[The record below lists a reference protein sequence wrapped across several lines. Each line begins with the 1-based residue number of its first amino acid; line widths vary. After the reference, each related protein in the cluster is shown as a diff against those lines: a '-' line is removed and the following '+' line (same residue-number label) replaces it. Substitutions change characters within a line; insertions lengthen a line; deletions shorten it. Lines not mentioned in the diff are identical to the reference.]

1 MWYTLWVKKLQLAP
15 SKRTQEREV
24 YMSTHKPKLIEEFVQ
39 QIQEALEQIPQIK
52 EALEEK
58 PDRDDVENWTSDL
71 EYKMEEV
78 HEDVRDLQNEVAEV
92 KYQVDD
98 LRSEDR

>member
-1 MWYTLWVKKLQLAP
+1 MG
-15 SKRTQEREV
+15 TQEREV

-71 EYKMEEV
+71 EFKMEEV
-78 HEDVRDLQNEVAEV
+78 HEGVRDLQDEVAEV
-92 KYQVDD
+92 KDQVDD
-98 LRSEDR
+98 LYSEDR

>member
-1 MWYTLWVKKLQLAP
+1 
-15 SKRTQEREV
+15 
-24 YMSTHKPKLIEEFVQ
+24 MSTHKPKLIEEFVQ

-52 EALEEK
+52 ETLEEK
-58 PDRDDVENWTSDL
+58 PDRDEVENWTSDL
-71 EYKMEEV
+71 AFKMEEL
-78 HEDVRDLQNEVAEV
+78 HEDVRDLQGEVAEV

>member
-1 MWYTLWVKKLQLAP
+1 
-15 SKRTQEREV
+15 
-24 YMSTHKPKLIEEFVQ
+24 MSTHKPKLIEEFVG

-52 EALEEK
+52 ETLEEK
-58 PDRDDVENWTSDL
+58 PDRDDVELWSSDL
-71 EYKMEEV
+71 EFKMEEV
-78 HEDVRDLQNEVAEV
+78 HEDIRNLQNEVAEV